1 MFFNI
6 SIVED
11 DSVIRAGWREI
22 INRARGYRCV
32 SDFGSAEA
40 ALAKLPA
47 TERLG
52 VQVAHLRSVSFQPI
66 TE

>member
-1 MFFNI
+1 MPFNI

-11 DSVIRAGWREI
+11 DSVVRAGWIEI
-22 INRARGYRCV
+22 INRAPGYRSV

-52 VQVAHLRSVSFQPI
+52 VLVAHLRAVSFQPI